1 VSLKVPAAHEVQTP
15 PSAPEKPGLQR
26 QVLIAVLPAIEAGI
40 ALAGQNKHA
49 AEPVALL
56 NMPAG
61 HAEHGPSFA
70 PVYPALHSHVVLP
83 SFEYEFSGHG
93 IQAADHTWTSHRVKC
108 MLLKVTK

>member
-1 VSLKVPAAHEVQTP
+1 MGLKVPAAHRVQP
-15 PSAPEKPGLQR
+15 PPLAPEKPGSHR
-26 QVLIAVLPAIEAGI
+26 QLSMLAAPARELEFAGHIEHAADPAAFLNLPAA
-40 ALAGQNKHA
+40 HSVHT
-49 AEPVALL
+49 P
-56 NMPAG
+56 P
-61 HAEHGPSFA
+61 FA